1 MSIAICLVLV
11 LSTVDSSPFFPVADL
26 PRAVHWAASAAY
38 NNSIFII
45 GGADLRTQFIEYN
58 ILSDVMI
65 DYGTHVMIDQGHPNE
80 FGMYW
85 SQYGNS
91 LYVMDLVWN
100 GHGEAFLDIYDLSS
114 SLFPF
119 NSSMITLQK
128 GASNIIGVSACVVAS
143 EHFLFVAGGWEDG
156 MLRILNVL
164 SLPNH
169 VWSLGPEMMIGRVNS
184 GCAIMPDNY
193 LYVLGGGTAENERVL
208 INDLQNQQW
217 QSIES
222 FSTSSNIYIL
232 DHPGIAPYGDVIWV
246 FGGKL
251 GDPAP
256 DLDKIWNIYTK
267 DGSVSLLPESLPFV
281 FSLETGTM
289 IIVDNVV
296 YIFGNHSSIKYVIP
310 AYPAACPGCLEQSC
324 SVSGYCGDD
333 NCNMCDE
340 PKYYP
345 VGCGSGGSWCVLSP
359 TSNPT
364 ENPSFNPSDEPS
376 ADPTDNPSFNPS
388 DEPSADPTDNPSFN
402 PSYIPTGNPSNQ
414 PSETP
419 TDNPSFNPTEIPSGV
434 PSNHPSETPSD
445 NPSFNPTEIPSGVP
459 SNHPSETPSDNPSFN
474 PTEIPSGVPSNHPSE
489 TPSDNPSFNSTD
501 ASEDQDGTW
510 MTYIVVVAIAITI
523 CLIIAVLLSCYFKEK
538 TARQRTEHMI
548 SQEPRVEVTDHDDI
562 ECQDNDTECKDND
575 ELYGERGD
583 DEGSEHS
590 NSEDLYDTQ
599 HVVATKGAMDCQMA
613 RRVNECT
620 DCGQMEEVT
629 EVNGLLY
636 CVICREFIDDFDN
649 EGDELYNAQSPKVTE
664 GNTDGVECVDN
675 DGHNQTMTAGS
686 D

>member
-1 MSIAICLVLV
+1 MGG
-11 LSTVDSSPFFPVADL
+11 DPL
-26 PRAVHWAASAAY
+26 PR
-38 NNSIFII
+38 
-45 GGADLRTQFIEYN
+45 QFIEYN

-91 LYVMDLVWN
+91 LYVMRYGRLN
-100 GHGEAFLDIYDLSS
+100 LDVYDLSS
-114 SLFPF
+114 SSNL
-119 NSSMITLQK
+119 SMITIQK
-128 GASNIIGVSACVVAS
+128 GASNILGTSACVVAS
-143 EHFLFVAGGWEDG
+143 EHFLFVAGGWEYG
-156 MLRILNVL
+156 KLRILNVL

-169 VWSLGPEMMIGRVNS
+169 VWSLGPEMMIARVNS
-184 GCAIMPDNY
+184 GCALMPDNY
-193 LYVLGGGTAENERVL
+193 LYVLGGGTAQNERIL

-217 QSIES
+217 QPIES
-222 FSTSSNIYIL
+222 FDTTSNIFNY
-232 DHPGIAPYGDVIWV
+232 PGIAPYRDVIWV
-246 FGGKL
+246 FGGRETQT
-251 GDPAP
+251 GP
-256 DLDKIWNIYTK
+256 DLDKIWNIYTN
-267 DGSVSLLPESLPFV
+267 DVSSTGPSVSLLSESLPFV
-281 FSLETGTM
+281 FSLVTGTM
-289 IIVDNVV
+289 TIVQNVIYV
-296 YIFGNHSSIKYVIP
+296 FGDQSSIKYVI
-310 AYPAACPGCLEQSC
+310 
-324 SVSGYCGDD
+324 
-333 NCNMCDE
+333 
-340 PKYYP
+340 
-345 VGCGSGGSWCVLSP
+345 SP
-359 TSNPT
+359 T
-364 ENPSFNPSDEPS
+364 
-376 ADPTDNPSFNPS
+376 
-388 DEPSADPTDNPSFN
+388 
-402 PSYIPTGNPSNQ
+402 NPSNQ
-414 PSETP
+414 
-419 TDNPSFNPTEIPSGV
+419 
-434 PSNHPSETPSD
+434 
-445 NPSFNPTEIPSGVP
+445 
-459 SNHPSETPSDNPSFN
+459 
-474 PTEIPSGVPSNHPSE
+474 PSE

-629 EVNGLLY
+629 EVNGLFY
-636 CVICREFIDDFDN
+636 CAICREFIDDFDN

>member
-38 NNSIFII
+38 NNSIFIM
-45 GGADLRTQFIEYN
+45 GGDPLPRQFIEYN

-193 LYVLGGGTAENERVL
+193 LYVLGGGTAENERIL

-217 QSIES
+217 QPIES
-222 FSTSSNIYIL
+222 FDTTSNIFNY
-232 DHPGIAPYGDVIWV
+232 PGIAPYRDVIWV
-246 FGGKL
+246 FGGRETQT
-251 GDPAP
+251 GP
-256 DLDKIWNIYTK
+256 DLDKIWNIYTN
-267 DGSVSLLPESLPFV
+267 DVSSTGPSVSLLPESLPFV
-281 FSLETGTM
+281 FSLVTGTM
-289 IIVDNVV
+289 TIVQNVIYV
-296 YIFGNHSSIKYVIP
+296 FGDQSSIKYVI
-310 AYPAACPGCLEQSC
+310 
-324 SVSGYCGDD
+324 
-333 NCNMCDE
+333 
-340 PKYYP
+340 
-345 VGCGSGGSWCVLSP
+345 SP
-359 TSNPT
+359 T
-364 ENPSFNPSDEPS
+364 
-376 ADPTDNPSFNPS
+376 
-388 DEPSADPTDNPSFN
+388 
-402 PSYIPTGNPSNQ
+402 NPSNQ

-419 TDNPSFNPTEIPSGV
+419 TDNPSFNPTDIPSSI
-434 PSNHPSETPSD
+434 PSDQPSETPID
-445 NPSFNPTEIPSGVP
+445 NPSFNPT
-459 SNHPSETPSDNPSFN
+459 DNPSFN
-474 PTEIPSGVPSNHPSE
+474 PTDIPIPSTEPKDGSGNE
-489 TPSDNPSFNSTD
+489 IAEDESTLLTIF
-501 ASEDQDGTW
+501 SILTILVMVVLGT
-510 MTYIVVVAIAITI
+510 
-523 CLIIAVLLSCYFKEK
+523 IIALVYFIYCK
-538 TARQRTEHMI
+538 RGQTEERMV
-548 SQEPRVEVTDHDDI
+548 Q
-562 ECQDNDTECKDND
+562 D
-575 ELYGERGD
+575 ELKQDSNERQQGDADGEHQNVKRTGV
-583 DEGSEHS
+583 ETREEIH
-590 NSEDLYDTQ
+590 DTNIQ
-599 HVVATKGAMDCQMA
+599 ITTTEMTRK
-613 RRVNECT
+613 VNECT

-629 EVNGLLY
+629 EVNGLFY
-636 CVICREFIDDFDN
+636 CAICREFIDDFDH
-649 EGDELYNAQSPKVTE
+649 EGDEMYNTQSQKATE
-664 GNTDGVECVDN
+664 GNTDGMECADN
-675 DGHNQTMTAGS
+675 YDCNNQTITGGS